1 MSPFAAAAGCQ
12 RAGARFLRWSAL
24 RLPLT
29 VHRRPTPRATAPRSG
44 PRQGLRWFEP
54 WRRGVV
60 SPSPAARGGGR
71 TGGMI
76 SDPSILPRATAQRR
90 DVQAAGKV
98 SGGSKRGERG
108 GVSPLAAAPGSQ
120 RAGGRSMARPPITVG
135 APAPEILP
143 VRVERR
149 QSSVFRPP
157 STAHR
162 LLAQR
167 RSGATFTPRATRMAL
182 PRGRSRHGRRHRA
195 AGLHRN

>member
-1 MSPFAAAAGCQ
+1 MGRQSFVKPAGPS
-12 RAGARFLRWSAL
+12 GATEDNEGKEAPSL
-24 RLPLT
+24 
-29 VHRRPTPRATAPRSG
+29 PRATAPRSG

-60 SPSPAARGGGR
+60 SPSPAARGGGK

-90 DVQAAGKV
+90 DVPSRDRAPVG
-98 SGGSKRGERG
+98 SGPWRALRRESFCCRRRLPKSGRE
-108 GVSPLAAAPGSQ
+108 VSP
-120 RAGGRSMARPPITVG
+120 MVRPPSTT
-135 APAPEILP
+135 L
-143 VRVERR
+143 RR

-167 RSGATFTPRATRMAL
+167 RSRATFTPRATRMAL
-182 PRGRSRHGRRHRA
+182 PRGRSRHGRFHRA